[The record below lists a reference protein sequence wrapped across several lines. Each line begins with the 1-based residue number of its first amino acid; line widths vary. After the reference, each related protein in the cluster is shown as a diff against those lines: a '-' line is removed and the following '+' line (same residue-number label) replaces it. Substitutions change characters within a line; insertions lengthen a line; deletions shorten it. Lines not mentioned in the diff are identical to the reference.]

1 MAERP
6 HTKRIVYQA
15 GYTAVTFELLV
26 ALGRIL
32 GRRASLA
39 IGRAVG
45 GGYAASQPEIV
56 EIARKNLA
64 LLGVSDISN
73 DEAKRVFVQF
83 AETLAEY
90 LWLGSRTPEQGFRLA
105 EFSGGLEHLQA
116 ALASGT
122 GAILATGHF
131 GFFEFGALVLG
142 KMGFPVSIVTYPEP
156 TDSLTRW
163 RADYRRR
170 WGAETIELAA
180 DAFSS
185 LRVNEA
191 LERGRFTAM
200 LVDRPVGG
208 RSLDVD
214 LPGGQIAFSMAPAIL
229 SWMSGC
235 AVVPVDVRRTPGG
248 LYAIRAAAPIW
259 CDRELPRN
267 ESIEA
272 CTRQIAAELVAG
284 FQKDPSQ
291 WYHFVPLGPATK

>member
-45 GGYAASQPEIV
+45 RGYAASQPEIV
-56 EIARKNLA
+56 EIVRENLA

-163 RADYRRR
+163 RANYRRR

-208 RSLDVD
+208 RALNVD

-248 LYAIRAAAPIW
+248 LYAIRAAAPVW